1 MIERNVHDMKKGFAK
16 ILVAI
21 DGSQASINA
30 AERAISLAK
39 KYDARLTGVFVVP
52 SNIGYGYLD
61 EDTLSEWPAE
71 IRRVVSNIIT
81 KGEGYLDSIKKRAI
95 DNAVQFDSEVILGGS
110 SVVRAIIEYA
120 EKNDIELIV
129 MGTIGISGFKR
140 LLLGSTASGVVTYSH
155 CPVLLVK

>member
-1 MIERNVHDMKKGFAK
+1 MQDMKRGFAK
-16 ILVAI
+16 ILVAV
-21 DGSQASINA
+21 DGSQPSMNA
-30 AERAISLAK
+30 AVRAITLANE
-39 KYDARLTGVFVVP
+39 YQARLTGLYVVP

-61 EDTLSEWPAE
+61 DNTLSEWPAE
-71 IRRVVSNIIT
+71 IRRIVSNVIM
-81 KGEGYLDSIKKRAI
+81 KGEGYLDRIKERAI
-95 DNAVQFDSEVILGGS
+95 DNAIQFESKVILGGS

-140 LLLGSTASGVVTYSH
+140 LLLGSTASGVVTYAH